1 MDGISLAASI
11 IQIIDVSSRV
21 VAKGIDIYQ
30 SADGQLTEHGEID
43 HVTRALS
50 SSARRIRKSI
60 AANRPPCT
68 DAEVEQLR
76 LAADC
81 QQIANELL
89 KALERLKRRGGRPGK
104 WTSLRQGLK
113 TVWNEDKIASLERRL
128 DRYRQQMIES
138 ILETLRTQTEAS
150 AAQQSTIIQGIKNIQ
165 HGQRKLQEV
174 QVDIGRQFF
183 QEIRRNVGKADGERW
198 RKDLL
203 GAIHQKSSPRLRSL
217 AQSPKRKEI
226 RRWLIKSLKFKEME
240 DREIRI
246 TKASKETFKWIYEAP
261 TANIRPWASFRAFL
275 EQKDGGM
282 YWITG
287 KPGSGKSTL
296 MKYLQHNNRTFD
308 LLRQWAPEGVTVSA
322 FYFWNSGIGMQM
334 SVEGLLRTLLAKC
347 LEQLPRNVVEQVFPG
362 RWEALRLLGEDDT
375 PWTWHELSLAL
386 QKLVLSV
393 CRDRK
398 FFFLIDGLDEFSGD
412 HAALTDLILDLVSSA
427 PNIKVCV
434 ASRPWVDF
442 EDAFRSKPHLML
454 QDLTKRD
461 IQQYIAKTFRESPAF
476 LDLEQRDPWHAED
489 LLSEIARKAEGV
501 FLWVRLVVKSLLV
514 GMTNGDGIR
523 ELRERLERTPS
534 NLEDMFKKMLAS
546 MEPSYL
552 EHASQLFQIHRAS
565 QGPLPLSIMAF
576 ADLEDQDEV
585 LQRVLWPLTHSN
597 LVARCRH
604 MKRKLSSRCKGLL
617 EIESLPMPGQQRDT
631 DDGTDGNNNSLDAIM
646 DCKVQYLH
654 RTVKDFIEA
663 PEIWGWIV
671 ATNKEQFDPCVALAK
686 SHLLHLKSMDTT
698 KPIYDEIWDHVV
710 WCISYTKQSELNK
723 GPVQTELM
731 DELDRTATALTRYCQ
746 SFDLAEDYSSWGDE
760 ETHWTNYGI
769 PAVGTSLA
777 YLMAMCGMSGFL
789 EARLSH
795 DDDPE
800 LRYYGDNKTPLLF
813 AVLEDYLVLDR
824 YSAGKS
830 IITASPS
837 KDTIRV
843 LLQKGADPHQL
854 HRGRSALTI
863 AKAMAS
869 RGSALSTRPPSL
881 LVENDVVI
889 TSGNV
894 LKGIECN

>member
-11 IQIIDVSSRV
+11 IQIIDISSRV

-50 SSARRIRKSI
+50 SSARRIRISI
-60 AANRPPCT
+60 AANRPPYT
-68 DAEVEQLR
+68 DAEMEQLR
-76 LAADC
+76 LATDC
-81 QQIANELL
+81 RQIANELL
-89 KALERLKRRGGRPGK
+89 KALERLKRRGRPGK

-165 HGQRKLQEV
+165 RRQDKLQES

-183 QEIRRNVGKADGERW
+183 QEIRRHVGDADGERW

-217 AQSPKRKEI
+217 AQSAKRKKI
-226 RRWLIKSLKFKEME
+226 RRWLIRSLEFEEME

-296 MKYLQHNNRTFD
+296 MKYLKHNNRTFD

-322 FYFWNSGIGMQM
+322 FYFWNSGIDMQM

-347 LEQLPRNVVEQVFPG
+347 LEQLPRNVAEQVFPG
-362 RWEALRLLGEDDT
+362 RWEALSLLGEDDT
-375 PWTWHELSLAL
+375 PWTWHELSLAV

-412 HAALTDLILDLVSSA
+412 HAVLTDLILDLVSSA

-461 IQQYIAKTFRESPAF
+461 IQQYIATTFRESPAF
-476 LDLEQRDPWHAED
+476 LDLEQRDPRHAKS

-514 GMTNGDGIR
+514 GMANGDGIR

-534 NLEDMFKKMLAS
+534 NLENMFKKMLAS
-546 MEPSYL
+546 MESSYL

-565 QGPLPLSIMAF
+565 QGPLSLSIMAF

-617 EIESLPMPGQQRDT
+617 EIESLPMLGQQRDT
-631 DDGTDGNNNSLDAIM
+631 DDGTDGNNNSLDVIM

-671 ATNKEQFDPCVALAK
+671 ATTKEQFDPCVALAK

-698 KPIYDEIWDHVV
+698 KPTYDEIWDRVV
-710 WCISYTKQSELNK
+710 WCISYAKQSELNK

-731 DELDRTATALTRYCQ
+731 DELDRTATALTRHCQ
-746 SFDLAEDYSSWGDE
+746 SFDLAEDYSSWGGE
-760 ETHWTNYGI
+760 ETHWTNHGI

-800 LRYYGDNKTPLLF
+800 LRHYGDNKTPLLF
-813 AVLEDYLVLDR
+813 AVLEDYLVLSR

-830 IITASPS
+830 IIISSPS

-869 RGSALSTRPPSL
+869 RGDR
-881 LVENDVVI
+881 DFI
-889 TSGNV
+889 
-894 LKGIECN
+894 